1 MGDGLSAAGAAGCGD
16 SPVPCDLD
24 ANEVVRNALAEARL
38 IDDGFMVAAL
48 KDRADCLEVIA
59 RAALGDPTL
68 RLSSLRSQEVLPGM
82 PGMHGARLDFLCER
96 DGGGRV
102 VVEVQSAARGFD
114 PRRARFYASLLDA
127 WSLPAGTPYRDLPDC
142 ALIAMCED
150 DPVGRGLPLYTFS
163 RTAAED
169 GGLFGERGDG
179 SAIVIVSCEDPD
191 EGTEIGRVAHDML
204 CADPRDM
211 LVGPLADAAR
221 AAKERDVG
229 PMSKWNDMVE
239 GIRAAGRAEG
249 MAEGKAEGMAEG
261 KAEGRLAAYADLVR
275 DGLLAQ
281 SAAAERLGMTQ
292 EQFAEEAAK
301 LAPTG
306 A

>member
-1 MGDGLSAAGAAGCGD
+1 MTRRVCQGDACQEKRPPGTLCHEFVVPEGARAERRRWLRR
-16 SPVPCDLD
+16 SPVAP
-24 ANEVVRNALAEARL
+24 E
-38 IDDGFMVAAL
+38 
-48 KDRADCLEVIA
+48 
-59 RAALGDPTL
+59 
-68 RLSSLRSQEVLPGM
+68 
-82 PGMHGARLDFLCER
+82 GARTESPLDNSER
-96 DGGGRV
+96 G
-102 VVEVQSAARGFD
+102 AARGFD

-169 GGLFGERGDG
+169 GGLFGDRGDG
-179 SAIVIVSCEDPD
+179 SAIVIVNCEDPD
-191 EGTEIGRVAHDML
+191 QGTEIGRVAHDML

-249 MAEGKAEGMAEG
+249 KAEGMAEG